1 MRAIFS
7 AHMQTD
13 PAQAALDE
21 AVAQS
26 KVVRACLLCFEKD
39 WGGCHRAIVADL
51 IQAQTGAPILHL

>member
-1 MRAIFS
+1 
-7 AHMQTD
+7 MQTD